1 AFYIVLYDNNFVYSL
16 VGGSTAK
23 GKTMGAFYLLTD
35 TAIQDHAGENKTF
48 RFEGSDIPGIAFF
61 NRQFGPTPVYYQHLR
76 MNRLPFPVKFFK
88 K

>member
-1 AFYIVLYDNNFVYSL
+1 MLYDNNFVYSL

-35 TAIQDHAGENKTF
+35 TAIQDHAGTNKTF
-48 RFEGSDIPGIAFF
+48 RFEGSDISGIAFF
-61 NRQFGPTPVYYQHLR
+61 NRQFGSTPVYYWHVR